1 MISNGPTK
9 KMPKKKITDH
19 DALRIRSMLESGY
32 TASKIAEIYNLHPVY
47 VRRRF
52 QSSMH
57 AAHVKDRE
65 RGLKNCQY
73 PNLRKWLSEHT
84 EMDLDTIAQYAGV
97 KERVMFK
104 WYLSRPSLPDD
115 LVARLMRITKL
126 TREEIIYKDNPN
138 PVTIDGYTI
147 PPKDK

>member
-1 MISNGPTK
+1 
-9 KMPKKKITDH
+9 MPKKKITPD
-19 DALRIRSMLESGY
+19 DAKRIESMLQNGY
-32 TASKIAEIYNLHPVY
+32 TASQIAGIYNLTPVY
-47 VRRRF
+47 LRRRF

-65 RGLKNCQY
+65 RGLKKCLY

-84 EMDLDTIAQYAGV
+84 EMDLDSIAQYAGV

-115 LVARLMRITKL
+115 LVTRLMRITKL
-126 TREEIIYKDNPN
+126 SREEITFKDNPD
-138 PVTIDGYTI
+138 PVTVDGYTI
-147 PPKDK
+147 PPKEP